1 MQKYNLQNCKNKKD
15 CRETAEKLGEK
26 LQNLTKLKKHK
37 IAELR
42 KNYNKLQN
50 CSKIAILCKLY
61 INTSELENYK
71 NDKLKNCKK
80 NNRETAETLN

>member
-61 INTSELENYK
+61 INTSELEN
-71 NDKLKNCKK
+71 LKMPN
-80 NNRETAETLN
+80 